1 MTLKRQVFTVHIKRI
16 TAAAAAILLLV
27 GAGCGKKAP
36 EPPATRPVTAAVPET
51 EAAAEAPAGPVNPF
65 TGIAGYSEASLGVKA
80 VGVVVENSPSARPQW
95 GMSTPDAVL
104 EYEVEGGIS
113 RMLWIYADPG
123 VVPAAVGPVRS
134 ARHDI
139 VELALGWDLIFIHC
153 GGSPAALALIKD
165 YAGVLYEVEG
175 LRYDGC
181 FTRDGSRNVSS
192 EHTLVLQGEKLQASL
207 AQLGV
212 DMAVDPA
219 KAAPLAFE
227 KENAPRALTGGEGAS
242 LHIEYSSAYTY
253 DFRYD
258 ASTGRYDQSLN
269 GAPVSDAEGISC
281 AYTNVLVLY
290 VDTVDLGDSDGHL
303 DLLLENGGEGLY
315 LCGGRQEK
323 IRWEKGGDR
332 DPLRLLTPDGAPL
345 ALNPG
350 NSYIGFVRSSRA
362 GKTVLNDGAI
372 G

>member
-1 MTLKRQVFTVHIKRI
+1 MHIKRI
-16 TAAAAAILLLV
+16 TAAAAAILMLV
-27 GAGCGKKAP
+27 FAGCGRKAP
-36 EPPATRPVTAAVPET
+36 EPPATQPVTVAVPET
-51 EAAAEAPAGPVNPF
+51 EAVTEAPAGPVNPF
-65 TGIAGYSEASLGVKA
+65 TGIAGYSEENLGVKA
-80 VGVVVENSPSARPQW
+80 VGVVVENAPAARPQW

-113 RMLWIYADPG
+113 RMLWLYANPDE
-123 VVPAAVGPVRS
+123 VPAAVGPVRS

-181 FTRDGSRNVSS
+181 FTRDGSRDVSS

-207 AQLGV
+207 SQLGV
-212 DMAVDPA
+212 DTAADPDKA
-219 KAAPLAFE
+219 KPLAFE
-227 KENAPRALTGGEGAS
+227 KENAPRVLTGGEGAS

-258 ASTGRYDQSLN
+258 PAVGRYAQSLN
-269 GAPVSDAEGISC
+269 SAPVSDAEGLPC
-281 AYTNVLVLY
+281 AYTNVFVLY

-303 DLLLENGGEGLY
+303 DLLLENGGEGYYLY
-315 LCGGRQEK
+315 GGRHEK

-345 ALNPG
+345 TLNPG
-350 NSYIGFVRSSRA
+350 NSYIGFVRSTRA
-362 GKTVLNDGAI
+362 EKTVVNGGAI